1 MSEARSR
8 PKGDWTEDEVARE
21 EAATRARVARDR
33 KADPAE
39 NVRVAAALARFA
51 NRVADA
57 AEAAR
62 RDGRAR
68 S

>member
-1 MSEARSR
+1 MRGEPFTGPWTAQEIAR
-8 PKGDWTEDEVARE
+8 EVA
-21 EAATRARVARDR
+21 ATKARVARDR
-33 KADPAE
+33 NADPAE
-39 NVRVAAALARFA
+39 NVRATAALARFA

-68 S
+68 P